1 MAVGRDC
8 RSCGISD
15 QDLRERYV
23 RPLLMRTCLDAVTFH
38 SARASCLAVIP
49 DDRALSDLPADA
61 LFLAVNAVKP
71 QCVSRPKI
79 PPTPVP
85 TTPPPTRDFSPSPT
99 VKPTPVPTP
108 ARKRYYY
115 CRPLSY
121 SLRNRRRS
129 VRQHNGAASDSVAAG
144 VLVLQ
149 LPTLRPRKHHART
162 WPHGPA

>member
-8 RSCGISD
+8 RSCGISE
-15 QDLRERYV
+15 QDLRERYF

-108 ARKRYYY
+108 ARKRYSFAHF
-115 CRPLSY
+115 RIPKSSAL
-121 SLRNRRRS
+121 
-129 VRQHNGAASDSVAAG
+129 RQHNGAASDSVAAG

>member
-15 QDLRERYV
+15 QDLRERYF

-108 ARKRYYY
+108 ARKRYSFAHF
-115 CRPLSY
+115 RIPKS
-121 SLRNRRRS
+121 SALR
-129 VRQHNGAASDSVAAG
+129 QQNGAASHSVAAG